1 MIHSIMDLSVYQ
13 IFHGIFTLIFVII
26 SIIIG
31 IQIFYKYF
39 KFGGN
44 EFIALG
50 LTYIF
55 LSSAWWGPTFNF
67 TTFVI
72 SGNPLPELLFVILN
86 NAFLPLALIAWIFA
100 YTKLQDLKQKREIT
114 LIYTVIC
121 VVWEIIFFIMI
132 FWNLETLYTFE
143 PTPAGIYYSK
153 RKIIALI
160 FPIFALITALI
171 TGILFGKK
179 ASESPDEVVKW
190 KGRFLSLA
198 FVLFAGATLLDAV
211 LERMVVIL
219 VIIRIILI
227 ISAFAYYLGFFMPQ
241 RIEKI
246 LTK

>member
-1 MIHSIMDLSVYQ
+1 MIYSILDLNLYQ

-31 IQIFYKYF
+31 LKIFYNYF
-39 KFGGN
+39 KYGGK

-72 SGNPLPELLFVILN
+72 SGNPLPELVFVILN
-86 NAFLPLALIAWIFA
+86 NAFLPLALISWIYA
-100 YTKLQDLKQKREIT
+100 YTKLQDLTQKRKIT
-114 LIYTVIC
+114 FIYTAIC
-121 VVWEIIFFIMI
+121 LIWEIIFFVLI

-143 PTPAGIYYSK
+143 STPAGIYYSK
-153 RKIIALI
+153 RKILALI

-179 ASESPDEVVKW
+179 ASESPDEIVRW

-198 FVLFAGATLLDAV
+198 FVLFAGATLLDAI
-211 LERMVVIL
+211 LERLVVVLVIL
-219 VIIRIILI
+219 RIILI
-227 ISAFAYYLGFFMPQ
+227 ISVFAYYLGFFMPKK
-241 RIEKI
+241 IENI
-246 LTK
+246 LRK